1 MLSELIELIKNKK
14 ITNNQGKEVFAK
26 MLEEHLTANEI
37 VKKYGME
44 VIEDDNLIENLVDEV
59 ISENAKAI
67 EDYKNG
73 RTNMLDYMVGQVM
86 KKTKGQANPTKT
98 LEIIKE
104 EIKRR

>member
-1 MLSELIELIKNKK
+1 
-14 ITNNQGKEVFAK
+14 

-44 VIEDDNLIENLVDEV
+44 VIEDDNLIENLVNEV

-86 KKTKGQANPTKT
+86 KKSRGKANPVSAKNIL
-98 LEIIKE
+98 LEKIK
-104 EIKRR
+104 